1 MVRSILLVG
10 ALLLA
15 VSSPAW
21 SQEDPI
27 PPGIRAGQQA
37 YQEFEGQ
44 RRAAAGA
51 QIELNQILRNRLP
64 WSSPYGDTI
73 YYAPPGYGGG
83 YSSLGYSSLGYGVTL
98 HRPYGYSPQ
107 NYLGATYAFGPGTY
121 IPYPSLFA
129 YSYVPPPIRQPIGM
143 RQVQT
148 GPRRWESHPVYAD
161 DAPPPTPPAVAPRRA
176 EPAPEA
182 EPPPAPAPEP
192 APEREKPRRGPR
204 EF

>member
-1 MVRSILLVG
+1 MVRSMTLAAIL
-10 ALLLA
+10 AA
-15 VSSPAW
+15 VAAGTGW

-27 PPGIRAGQQA
+27 PPGIRAGQEA
-37 YQEFEGQ
+37 YEHFEGQ

-73 YYAPPGYGGG
+73 YYAPPGYGIG
-83 YSSLGYSSLGYGVTL
+83 SSSFGYGLTM

-107 NYLGATYAFGPGTY
+107 NYLAATAAFGPGSY

-129 YSYVPPPIRQPIGM
+129 YDYPSPVIRQPIGM

-148 GPRRWESHPVYAD
+148 GPRRWESHPVYGDEGVRAT
-161 DAPPPTPPAVAPRRA
+161 APPVVVPRRTVRERVPVA
-176 EPAPEA
+176 EPVRESP
-182 EPPPAPAPEP
+182 PPPAPMEP
-192 APEREKPRRGPR
+192 KTRRGPR

>member
-1 MVRSILLVG
+1 MVRSMTLVG
-10 ALLLA
+10 VLFSALVAPL
-15 VSSPAW
+15 W

-27 PPGIRAGQQA
+27 PPGIRAGQEA
-37 YQEFEGQ
+37 YQEFEAQ

-73 YYAPPGYGGG
+73 YYAPPGYAGNG
-83 YSSLGYSSLGYGVTL
+83 YSSYGYGVTM
-98 HRPYGYSPQ
+98 HRPFGYQPQ
-107 NYLGATYAFGPGTY
+107 NYLGLTAAFGPGAY

-129 YSYVPPPIRQPIGM
+129 YSYVAPPIRQPIGM

-148 GPRRWESHPVYAD
+148 GPRRWESYPVYGD
-161 DAPPPTPPAVAPRRA
+161 EVPPAAPPAVVPRERVRA
-176 EPAPEA
+176 VEPVREPD
-182 EPPPAPAPEP
+182 PPPAPMEA
-192 APEREKPRRGPR
+192 KPRRGPR

>member
-1 MVRSILLVG
+1 MVRSIPLGAMLF
-10 ALLLA
+10 ALLA
-15 VSSPAW
+15 TSAW

-27 PPGIRAGQQA
+27 PPGIRAGQDA

-73 YYAPPGYGGG
+73 YYAPPGYG
-83 YSSLGYSSLGYGVTL
+83 YSSLGYGVTM

-107 NYLGATYAFGPGTY
+107 NYLAATFAFGPGTY
-121 IPYPSLFA
+121 LPYPSLFA
-129 YSYVPPPIRQPIGM
+129 YDYPPPVIRQPIGR

-148 GPRRWESHPVYAD
+148 GPRRWESYPVYAED
-161 DAPPPTPPAVAPRRA
+161 VSPPAPPAVAPRVA
-176 EPAPEA
+176 EPVPEV
-182 EPPPAPAPEP
+182 ETPPVTVED
-192 APEREKPRRGPR
+192 KPRRRPR

>member
-1 MVRSILLVG
+1 MVRTMALVLG
-10 ALLLA
+10 FLSALA
-15 VSSPAW
+15 APAW

-27 PPGIRAGQQA
+27 PPGIRAGHDA

-73 YYAPPGYGGG
+73 YYAPPAYGYGSG
-83 YSSLGYSSLGYGVTL
+83 YSSYGYGVTM

-107 NYLGATYAFGPGTY
+107 NYLGLTAAFGPGAY

-129 YSYVPPPIRQPIGM
+129 YSYVAPPIRQPIGM

-148 GPRRWESHPVYAD
+148 GPRRWESYPVYGDEPVPEA
-161 DAPPPTPPAVAPRRA
+161 APPVIRRA
-176 EPAPEA
+176 PARAAEPVREP
-182 EPPPAPAPEP
+182 EPPPAPMK
-192 APEREKPRRGPR
+192 EKPRRGPR

>member
-1 MVRSILLVG
+1 MVRSMLLVG
-10 ALLLA
+10 VVFAVLA
-15 VSSPAW
+15 AHAW

-27 PPGIRAGQQA
+27 PPGIRAGQAA
-37 YQEFEGQ
+37 YLEFEGQ

-73 YYAPPGYGGG
+73 YYAPPGYGYGTG
-83 YSSLGYSSLGYGVTL
+83 YSSYGYGVTM
-98 HRPYGYSPQ
+98 HRPYGYQPQ
-107 NYLGATYAFGPGTY
+107 NYLGLTAAFGPGAY

-148 GPRRWESHPVYAD
+148 GPRRWESYPVYGDEEPPPLPAPRVVAPRPVEPVGEA
-161 DAPPPTPPAVAPRRA
+161 APPP
-176 EPAPEA
+176 EPMEV
-182 EPPPAPAPEP
+182 
-192 APEREKPRRGPR
+192 KPRRGPR

>member
-1 MVRSILLVG
+1 MVRSISLVG
-10 ALLLA
+10 LLFAALA
-15 VSSPAW
+15 IPAW

-27 PPGIRAGQQA
+27 PPGIRAGHEA
-37 YQEFEGQ
+37 YLEFEGQ

-51 QIELNQILRNRLP
+51 QIQLNDLLRNRLP

-73 YYAPPGYGGG
+73 YYAPPGYGYGG
-83 YSSLGYSSLGYGVTL
+83 SYSSLGYGLTM

-107 NYLGATYAFGPGTY
+107 NYLSATLTFGPGTY

-129 YSYVPPPIRQPIGM
+129 YDYPPPVIRQPIGM

-148 GPRRWESHPVYAD
+148 GPRRWESYPVYGD
-161 DAPPPTPPAVAPRRA
+161 EERPPAPPPVVAPRFA
-176 EPAPEA
+176 EPVRAA
-182 EPPPAPAPEP
+182 EPPPAPKED
-192 APEREKPRRGPR
+192 KPRRGPR

>member
-1 MVRSILLVG
+1 MVRSISLGGVLIALLVTS
-10 ALLLA
+10 
-15 VSSPAW
+15 VW

-27 PPGIRAGQQA
+27 PPGIRAGQAA
-37 YQEFEGQ
+37 YLEFEGQ

-73 YYAPPGYGGG
+73 YYAPPGYGYGG
-83 YSSLGYSSLGYGVTL
+83 SYSALGYGLTM

-107 NYLGATYAFGPGTY
+107 NYLSATFAFGPGTY

-129 YSYVPPPIRQPIGM
+129 YDYPPPVIRQPIGM

-148 GPRRWESHPVYAD
+148 GPRRWESHPVYAE
-161 DAPPPTPPAVAPRRA
+161 DAAPAVAPPTPPAVAPRRA
-176 EPAPEA
+176 EPVREV
-182 EPPPAPAPEP
+182 EPPPAPAEP
-192 APEREKPRRGPR
+192 KPRRGPR